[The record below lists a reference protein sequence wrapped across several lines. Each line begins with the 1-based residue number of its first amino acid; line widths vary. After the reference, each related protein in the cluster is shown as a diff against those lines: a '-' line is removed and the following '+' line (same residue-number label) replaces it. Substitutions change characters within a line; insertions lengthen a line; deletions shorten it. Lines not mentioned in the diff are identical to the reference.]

1 VAQFDWMPDR
11 RRALRIDL
19 LADLQGHL
27 ITLDEQVTVRQ
38 MSVDGLTIE
47 TTAPLSPRVV
57 HDFRLT
63 LGDQTVVIKGRVMHS
78 RVSVRQDQVTYLS
91 GVQFVESVP
100 EVLDAVRVFVESATS
115 DTPRD
120 PRRR

>member
-1 VAQFDWMPDR
+1 MTQFDWMPDR
-11 RRALRIDL
+11 RRELRIDL

-38 MSVDGLTIE
+38 VGLGGMTIE

-63 LGDQTVVIKGRVMHS
+63 LGGETVIIKGRVMHS
-78 RVSVRQDQVTYLS
+78 RVSVKQDAVTYLS
-91 GVQFVESVP
+91 GVQFVDTVP
-100 EVLDAVRVFVESATS
+100 DALDALRRFVERVSGPSA
-115 DTPRD
+115 DARN
-120 PRRR
+120 R